1 MAAEI
6 SRRKQ
11 IFSAAASSLV
21 SGGVSRVFTFPAR
34 GTFVMIT
41 RAQRFAKANA
51 GGEKDFFTLYMV
63 NFFENRSTS

>member
-21 SGGVSRVFTFPAR
+21 SGGVSRVFTCPAR
-34 GTFVMIT
+34 GAFVMIT
-41 RAQRFAKANA
+41 RAQIFAEANA
-51 GGEKDFFTLYMV
+51 EREADFFTLYMI
-63 NFFENRSTS
+63 NFIENRASS